1 MRQHDHD
8 GSARAH
14 GARDAAACE
23 GDREPGAGELRD
35 LLGCL
40 HDGACIGERL
50 GLAARFARFAARA
63 DIADGLRRTALR
75 AVQDLARR
83 KQEEAACVRGLAVM
97 QTRVKSRAKR

>member
-1 MRQHDHD
+1 MRQPYPE
-8 GSARAH
+8 GSGRATSGH
-14 GARDAAACE
+14 VGPGDA
-23 GDREPGAGELRD
+23 GDPEPGAAELRD
-35 LLGCL
+35 LLACL

-50 GLAARFARFAARA
+50 GLAARFARFATRS

-83 KQEEAACVRGLAVM
+83 KQEEAACVQGLAVM